1 MLDSSLQQTGTKI
14 AESEET
20 LERNRRR
27 HKRHRVRQQKR
38 AERFW
43 KKALVVFLY
52 VFTIFLVLSIWY
64 ALLKS

>member
-20 LERNRRR
+20 LDRRR
-27 HKRHRVRQQKR
+27 RRRKRHRVQQQKR
-38 AERFW
+38 AERIW

-52 VFTIFLVLSIWY
+52 VFTICLVLSIWY

>member
-14 AESEET
+14 AEPEET
-20 LERNRRR
+20 LDRHPRRR
-27 HKRHRVRQQKR
+27 KRHRVQQQKR

-52 VFTIFLVLSIWY
+52 VFTICLVLSIWY

>member
-20 LERNRRR
+20 LERHRRR
-27 HKRHRVRQQKR
+27 RKRHRVQQQKR